1 MEFCFENTILDTESS
16 LDRQWRNMEF
26 LNAIY
31 EQDRDMERYVNECL
45 IKASGNKQA
54 INEMTVLNEGT
65 FFDKVKNFFNKIKNF
80 FKKIFT
86 KFSAALSGVFAEQ
99 KKYIDK
105 YNFIITKCK
114 WNAGEASD
122 VKDRFKGIPRIFDMV
137 DNVDSACM
145 LQDMTNYADEKA
157 QGGEQGQIDG
167 KSAYIDVKVFDS
179 AESIEK
185 ATVPEKIDNAK
196 AKDKVYE
203 VFSKSQYWS
212 TLKNFDSYKQ
222 TDSNGNAD
230 MAATMSAWFSG
241 SVDEV
246 SWDDTYIDNNFQ
258 TVINV
263 SYAGQSYLNKLQK
276 IVNNVTKKMD
286 DLDKSM
292 ETYVKTQ
299 QDKVTKAVN
308 SGAEKAKQNA
318 KQEEQQAAQQ
328 VKDAAAEGAT
338 DASQTQDASQGAT
351 ETGATQTQG
360 ASQGKVQPEV
370 SSANLWSGYNSFLN
384 EMQLNN
390 PSSGSS
396 SSNDSSSTSKQSK
409 TNLNNTGSVE
419 SKKAVEANNKLHQ
432 QTAPKVNGT
441 AKDVNANN
449 QTTGN
454 VTDEVKKKA
463 ATLLENEI
471 WNRQVVL
478 NEMTNVASTI
488 VRKAFTAFQ
497 NANSD
502 FFTLIK
508 AHVQWYL
515 SNPGA
520 EKLDENK
527 ATRTRVLNMNA
538 GENVERLSDNTETP
552 ENKPAPNKP
561 APKKPA
567 SENKPE
573 PESQPAEE
581 TETTNNNSWQRPS
594 NVDPFTIDQFADSPN
609 TDNNNSNNNDSG
621 NWMDDWM
628 NTP

>member
-86 KFSAALSGVFAEQ
+86 KFSASLSGVFAEQ

-157 QGGEQGQIDG
+157 QGQIDG

-241 SVDEV
+241 SIDEV
-246 SWDDTYIDNNFQ
+246 SWDETYIDNNFQ

-299 QDKVTKAVN
+299 QDKVTKAIN

-318 KQEEQQAAQQ
+318 KQEEQQAAQK
-328 VKDAAAEGAT
+328 VEDAVDKGAT
-338 DASQTQDASQGAT
+338 DASQTDAAQGAT
-351 ETGATQTQG
+351 QPTNQQGET
-360 ASQGKVQPEV
+360 ASDE
-370 SSANLWSGYNSFLN
+370 STNLWSGYNSFLN
-384 EMQLNN
+384 EMQLKNA
-390 PSSGSS
+390 SSGSS
-396 SSNDSSSTSKQSK
+396 NNDSSPTSKQSK

-419 SKKAVEANNKLHQ
+419 SKKAVDANNKLHQ

-441 AKDVNANN
+441 AQDVNANN

-454 VTDEVKKKA
+454 VTDEIKKKA

-471 WNRQVVL
+471 WNRQVIL

-538 GENVERLSDNTETP
+538 GENVEKLSDKTEET
-552 ENKPAPNKP
+552 
-561 APKKPA
+561 
-567 SENKPE
+567 SENKPKQT
-573 PESQPAEE
+573 QPASTE
-581 TETTNNNSWQRPS
+581 TEQPQSATGNTEQPVQPKQKKFFRKENNPNSVETP
-594 NVDPFTIDQFADSPN
+594 D
-609 TDNNNSNNNDSG
+609 DNLLQ
-621 NWMDDWM
+621 
-628 NTP
+628 NTPPSEW

>member
-31 EQDRDMERYVNECL
+31 EQDRDMDRYVNECL

-86 KFSAALSGVFAEQ
+86 KFSASLSGVFAEQ

-157 QGGEQGQIDG
+157 QGQIDG

-241 SVDEV
+241 SIDEV
-246 SWDDTYIDNNFQ
+246 SWDETYIDNNFQ

-299 QDKVTKAVN
+299 QDKVTKAIN

-318 KQEEQQAAQQ
+318 KQEEQQAAQK
-328 VKDAAAEGAT
+328 VEDAVDKGAT
-338 DASQTQDASQGAT
+338 DASQTDAAQGAT
-351 ETGATQTQG
+351 QPTNQQGET
-360 ASQGKVQPEV
+360 ASDE
-370 SSANLWSGYNSFLN
+370 SANLWSGYNSFLN
-384 EMQLNN
+384 EMQLKNA
-390 PSSGSS
+390 SSGSS
-396 SSNDSSSTSKQSK
+396 NNDSSPTSKQSK

-419 SKKAVEANNKLHQ
+419 SKKAVDVNNKLHQ
-432 QTAPKVNGT
+432 QTAPRVNGT

-454 VTDEVKKKA
+454 VTDEIKKKA

-471 WNRQVVL
+471 WNRQVIL

-538 GENVERLSDNTETP
+538 GENVEKLSDKTEET
-552 ENKPAPNKP
+552 
-561 APKKPA
+561 

-573 PESQPAEE
+573 QTQPTSTE
-581 TETTNNNSWQRPS
+581 TEQPQSATGNTEQPVQPKQKKFFRKENKPVKNNPNSVETP
-594 NVDPFTIDQFADSPN
+594 D
-609 TDNNNSNNNDSG
+609 DNLLQ
-621 NWMDDWM
+621 
-628 NTP
+628 NTPPSEW

>member
-45 IKASGNKQA
+45 IKASGNKRA

-65 FFDKVKNFFNKIKNF
+65 FFDKVKGFFNKIKNF

-157 QGGEQGQIDG
+157 AQGGEQGQIDG

-185 ATVPEKIDNAK
+185 ATIPEKIDNAK
-196 AKDKVYE
+196 ARDKVYE

-230 MAATMSAWFSG
+230 MPATMSAWFSG

-292 ETYVKTQ
+292 ETYVKAQ
-299 QDKVTKAVN
+299 QDKVTKAIN
-308 SGAEKAKQNA
+308 NGAEKAKQNA

-328 VKDAAAEGAT
+328 VKDAAA
-338 DASQTQDASQGAT
+338 QGAT
-351 ETGATQTQG
+351 ETDATQTQG

-384 EMQLNN
+384 EDLKLNN
-390 PSSGSS
+390 PSNGSS
-396 SSNDSSSTSKQSK
+396 SSSDSSSTNKQSK

-449 QTTGN
+449 QTSGN

-538 GENVERLSDNTETP
+538 GENIERLSNKSEETL
-552 ENKPAPNKP
+552 ENKPAPKGKP

-567 SENKPE
+567 PENNPE
-573 PESQPAEE
+573 PENQPAEE
-581 TETTNNNSWQRPS
+581 TETTNDNSNN
-594 NVDPFTIDQFADSPN
+594 
-609 TDNNNSNNNDSG
+609 NNNSNNNDFG

>member
-45 IKASGNKQA
+45 IKASGNKRA

-65 FFDKVKNFFNKIKNF
+65 FFDKVKGFFNKIKNF

-157 QGGEQGQIDG
+157 AQGGEQGQIDG

-185 ATVPEKIDNAK
+185 ATIPEKIDNAK
-196 AKDKVYE
+196 ARDKVYE

-230 MAATMSAWFSG
+230 MPATMSAWFSG

-292 ETYVKTQ
+292 ETYVKAQ
-299 QDKVTKAVN
+299 QDKVTKAIN
-308 SGAEKAKQNA
+308 NGAEKAKQNA

-328 VKDAAAEGAT
+328 VKDAAA
-338 DASQTQDASQGAT
+338 QGAT
-351 ETGATQTQG
+351 ETDATQTQG

-384 EMQLNN
+384 EDLKLNN
-390 PSSGSS
+390 PSNGSS
-396 SSNDSSSTSKQSK
+396 SSSDSSSTNKQSK

-449 QTTGN
+449 QTSGN

-538 GENVERLSDNTETP
+538 GENIERLSNKSEETL
-552 ENKPAPNKP
+552 ENKPAPKGKP

-567 SENKPE
+567 PENNPE
-573 PESQPAEE
+573 PENQPAEE
-581 TETTNNNSWQRPS
+581 TETTN
-594 NVDPFTIDQFADSPN
+594 D
-609 TDNNNSNNNDSG
+609 NSNNNDFG

>member
-157 QGGEQGQIDG
+157 QGQIDG

-241 SVDEV
+241 SIDEV
-246 SWDDTYIDNNFQ
+246 SWDETYIDNNFQ

-299 QDKVTKAVN
+299 QDKVTKAIN

-318 KQEEQQAAQQ
+318 KQEEQQAAQK
-328 VKDAAAEGAT
+328 VEDAVDKGAT
-338 DASQTQDASQGAT
+338 DTSQTD
-351 ETGATQTQG
+351 ATQGET
-360 ASQGKVQPEV
+360 ASDE
-370 SSANLWSGYNSFLN
+370 SANLWSGYNSFLN
-384 EMQLNN
+384 EMQLKNA
-390 PSSGSS
+390 SSGSS
-396 SSNDSSSTSKQSK
+396 NNDSSPTSKQSK

-419 SKKAVEANNKLHQ
+419 SKKAVDANNKLHQ

-441 AKDVNANN
+441 AQDVNANN

-454 VTDEVKKKA
+454 VTDEIKKKA

-471 WNRQVVL
+471 WNRQVIL

-538 GENVERLSDNTETP
+538 GENVEKLSDKAETP
-552 ENKPAPNKP
+552 ENKP
-561 APKKPA
+561 
-567 SENKPE
+567 EQT
-573 PESQPAEE
+573 QPTSTE
-581 TETTNNNSWQRPS
+581 TEQPVQTKTEEPTK
-594 NVDPFTIDQFADSPN
+594 PKE
-609 TDNNNSNNNDSG
+609 NNNDIDFG
-621 NWMDDWM
+621 DFVDNLNK
-628 NTP
+628 NTPPSEL

>member
-157 QGGEQGQIDG
+157 QGQIDG

-292 ETYVKTQ
+292 ETYVKAQ
-299 QDKVTKAVN
+299 QDKVTKAIN

-318 KQEEQQAAQQ
+318 KQEEQQAAQK
-328 VKDAAAEGAT
+328 VEDAVDKGAT
-338 DASQTQDASQGAT
+338 DASKTDATQTDTNQGAT
-351 ETGATQTQG
+351 QPTNQ
-360 ASQGKVQPEV
+360 QGKTASDE
-370 SSANLWSGYNSFLN
+370 SANLWSGYNSFLN

-441 AKDVNANN
+441 AKDVNEKN
-449 QTTGN
+449 QTTGD
-454 VTDEVKKKA
+454 VTDEIKKKA
-463 ATLLENEI
+463 ATLLETEI
-471 WNRQVVL
+471 WNRQVIL

-538 GENVERLSDNTETP
+538 GENVEKLSDKAEETSENKPNKTETP
-552 ENKPAPNKP
+552 ENKPK
-561 APKKPA
+561 
-567 SENKPE
+567 
-573 PESQPAEE
+573 QPTSTE
-581 TETTNNNSWQRPS
+581 TEQPQSATG
-594 NVDPFTIDQFADSPN
+594 
-609 TDNNNSNNNDSG
+609 NNSNSAETSNDNEMS
-621 NWMDDWM
+621 DDNLLQ
-628 NTP
+628 NTPPSEW

>member
-185 ATVPEKIDNAK
+185 ATIPEKIDNAK
-196 AKDKVYE
+196 ARDKVYE

-292 ETYVKTQ
+292 ETYVKAQ

-328 VKDAAAEGAT
+328 VKDAAA
-338 DASQTQDASQGAT
+338 QGAT
-351 ETGATQTQG
+351 ETGQGATETGQGATETDATQTQG

-384 EMQLNN
+384 EMELKNA
-390 PSSGSS
+390 SSGSS

-538 GENVERLSDNTETP
+538 GENVEKLSNKSEETP
-552 ENKPAPNKP
+552 ENKPAPKGKP

-567 SENKPE
+567 PENNPE
-573 PESQPAEE
+573 PENQPAEE
-581 TETTNNNSWQRPS
+581 TETTN
-594 NVDPFTIDQFADSPN
+594 D
-609 TDNNNSNNNDSG
+609 NSNNNDFG

>member
-45 IKASGNKQA
+45 IKASGNKRA

-65 FFDKVKNFFNKIKNF
+65 FFDKVKGFFNKIKNF

-157 QGGEQGQIDG
+157 AQGGEQGQIDG

-185 ATVPEKIDNAK
+185 ATIPEKIDNAK
-196 AKDKVYE
+196 ARDKVYE

-230 MAATMSAWFSG
+230 MPATMSAWFSG

-292 ETYVKTQ
+292 ETYVKAQ
-299 QDKVTKAVN
+299 QDKVTKAIN
-308 SGAEKAKQNA
+308 NGAEKAKQNA

-328 VKDAAAEGAT
+328 VKDAAA
-338 DASQTQDASQGAT
+338 QGAT
-351 ETGATQTQG
+351 ETGQGATETDATQTQG

-384 EMQLNN
+384 EMELKNA
-390 PSSGSS
+390 SSGSS

-449 QTTGN
+449 QTSGN

-538 GENVERLSDNTETP
+538 GENVEKLSNKSEETP
-552 ENKPAPNKP
+552 ENKPAPKGKP

-567 SENKPE
+567 PENNPE
-573 PESQPAEE
+573 PENQPAEE
-581 TETTNNNSWQRPS
+581 TETTNDNS
-594 NVDPFTIDQFADSPN
+594 
-609 TDNNNSNNNDSG
+609 NNSNNNDFG

>member
-86 KFSAALSGVFAEQ
+86 KFSASLSGVFAEQ

-157 QGGEQGQIDG
+157 QGQIDG

-241 SVDEV
+241 SIDEV
-246 SWDDTYIDNNFQ
+246 SWDETYIDNNFQ

-292 ETYVKTQ
+292 ETYVKAQ

-318 KQEEQQAAQQ
+318 KQEEQQAAQK
-328 VKDAAAEGAT
+328 VEDAVDKGAT
-338 DASQTQDASQGAT
+338 DTSQTD
-351 ETGATQTQG
+351 ATQGET
-360 ASQGKVQPEV
+360 ASDE
-370 SSANLWSGYNSFLN
+370 SANLWSGYNSFLN
-384 EMQLNN
+384 EMQLKNA
-390 PSSGSS
+390 SSGSS
-396 SSNDSSSTSKQSK
+396 NNDSSPTSKQSK

-419 SKKAVEANNKLHQ
+419 SKKAVDANNKLHQ

-441 AKDVNANN
+441 AQDVNVNN

-454 VTDEVKKKA
+454 VTDEIKKKA

-471 WNRQVVL
+471 WNRQVIL

-538 GENVERLSDNTETP
+538 GENVEKLSDKTEET
-552 ENKPAPNKP
+552 
-561 APKKPA
+561 

-573 PESQPAEE
+573 QTQPASTE
-581 TETTNNNSWQRPS
+581 TEQPQSTTGNTEQPVQPKQRKFFRKKNKPVENNPNSVETP
-594 NVDPFTIDQFADSPN
+594 D
-609 TDNNNSNNNDSG
+609 DNLLQ
-621 NWMDDWM
+621 
-628 NTP
+628 NTPPSEW

>member
-86 KFSAALSGVFAEQ
+86 KFSAALSGVFTEQ

-157 QGGEQGQIDG
+157 QGQIDG

-299 QDKVTKAVN
+299 QDKVTKAIN

-318 KQEEQQAAQQ
+318 KQEEQQAAQK
-328 VKDAAAEGAT
+328 VEDAVDKGAT
-338 DASQTQDASQGAT
+338 DTSQTD
-351 ETGATQTQG
+351 ATQGET
-360 ASQGKVQPEV
+360 ASDE
-370 SSANLWSGYNSFLN
+370 SANLWSGYNSFLN
-384 EMQLNN
+384 EMQLKNA
-390 PSSGSS
+390 SSGSS
-396 SSNDSSSTSKQSK
+396 NNDSSSTSKQPK

-419 SKKAVEANNKLHQ
+419 SKKAVDANNKLHQ

-441 AKDVNANN
+441 AQDVNANN

-454 VTDEVKKKA
+454 VTDEIKKKA

-471 WNRQVVL
+471 WNRQVIL

-538 GENVERLSDNTETP
+538 GENVEKLSDKTEET
-552 ENKPAPNKP
+552 
-561 APKKPA
+561 

-573 PESQPAEE
+573 QTQPASTE
-581 TETTNNNSWQRPS
+581 TEQPVQTKQKNQQNPKE
-594 NVDPFTIDQFADSPN
+594 
-609 TDNNNSNNNDSG
+609 NNNDIDFG
-621 NWMDDWM
+621 DFMDNLNK
-628 NTP
+628 NTPPSEL

>member
-157 QGGEQGQIDG
+157 QGQIDG

-241 SVDEV
+241 SIDEV

-292 ETYVKTQ
+292 ETYVKAQ
-299 QDKVTKAVN
+299 QDKVTKAIN

-318 KQEEQQAAQQ
+318 KQEEQQAAQK
-328 VKDAAAEGAT
+328 VEDAVDKGAT
-338 DASQTQDASQGAT
+338 DTSQTD
-351 ETGATQTQG
+351 ATQGET
-360 ASQGKVQPEV
+360 ASDE
-370 SSANLWSGYNSFLN
+370 SANLWSGYNSFLN
-384 EMQLNN
+384 EMQLKNA
-390 PSSGSS
+390 SSGSS
-396 SSNDSSSTSKQSK
+396 NNDSSPTSKQPK

-419 SKKAVEANNKLHQ
+419 SKKAVDANNKLHQ

-441 AKDVNANN
+441 AQDVNANN

-454 VTDEVKKKA
+454 VTDEIKKKA

-471 WNRQVVL
+471 WNRQVIL

-538 GENVERLSDNTETP
+538 GENVEKLSNKTEET
-552 ENKPAPNKP
+552 
-561 APKKPA
+561 

-573 PESQPAEE
+573 QTQPASTE
-581 TETTNNNSWQRPS
+581 TEQPQSATG
-594 NVDPFTIDQFADSPN
+594 
-609 TDNNNSNNNDSG
+609 NNSNSAETSNDNEMS
-621 NWMDDWM
+621 DDNLLQ
-628 NTP
+628 NTPPSEW

>member
-185 ATVPEKIDNAK
+185 ATIPEKIDNAK
-196 AKDKVYE
+196 ARDKVYE

-292 ETYVKTQ
+292 ETYVKAQ

-328 VKDAAAEGAT
+328 VKDAAA
-338 DASQTQDASQGAT
+338 QGAT
-351 ETGATQTQG
+351 ETGQGATETDATQTQG

-384 EMQLNN
+384 EMELKNA
-390 PSSGSS
+390 SSGSS

-538 GENVERLSDNTETP
+538 GENVEKLSNKSEETP
-552 ENKPAPNKP
+552 ENKPAPKGKP

-567 SENKPE
+567 PENNPE
-573 PESQPAEE
+573 PENQPAEE
-581 TETTNNNSWQRPS
+581 TETTN
-594 NVDPFTIDQFADSPN
+594 D
-609 TDNNNSNNNDSG
+609 NSNNNDFG

>member
-45 IKASGNKQA
+45 IKASGNKRA

-65 FFDKVKNFFNKIKNF
+65 FFDKVKGFFNKIKNF

-157 QGGEQGQIDG
+157 AQGGEQGQIDG

-185 ATVPEKIDNAK
+185 ATIPEKIDNAK
-196 AKDKVYE
+196 ARDKVYE

-292 ETYVKTQ
+292 ETYVKAQ

-328 VKDAAAEGAT
+328 VKDAAA
-338 DASQTQDASQGAT
+338 QGAT
-351 ETGATQTQG
+351 ETGQGATETDATQTQG

-384 EMQLNN
+384 EMELKNA
-390 PSSGSS
+390 SSGSS

-449 QTTGN
+449 QTSGN

-538 GENVERLSDNTETP
+538 GENVEKLSNKSEETP
-552 ENKPAPNKP
+552 ENKPAPKGKP

-567 SENKPE
+567 PENNPE
-573 PESQPAEE
+573 PENQPAEE
-581 TETTNNNSWQRPS
+581 TETTN
-594 NVDPFTIDQFADSPN
+594 D
-609 TDNNNSNNNDSG
+609 NSNNNDFG

>member
-26 LNAIY
+26 LNTIY

-45 IKASGNKQA
+45 IKASGNKRA

-157 QGGEQGQIDG
+157 AQGGEQGQIDG

-185 ATVPEKIDNAK
+185 ATIPEKIDNAK
-196 AKDKVYE
+196 ARDKVYE

-292 ETYVKTQ
+292 ETYVKAQ

-328 VKDAAAEGAT
+328 VKDAAA
-338 DASQTQDASQGAT
+338 QGAT
-351 ETGATQTQG
+351 ETGQGATETDATQTQG

-384 EMQLNN
+384 EMELKNA
-390 PSSGSS
+390 SSGSS

-449 QTTGN
+449 QTSGN

-538 GENVERLSDNTETP
+538 GENVEKLSNKSEETP
-552 ENKPAPNKP
+552 ENKPAPKGKP

-567 SENKPE
+567 PENNPE
-573 PESQPAEE
+573 PENQPAEE
-581 TETTNNNSWQRPS
+581 TETTNDNS
-594 NVDPFTIDQFADSPN
+594 
-609 TDNNNSNNNDSG
+609 NNSNNNDFG

>member
-86 KFSAALSGVFAEQ
+86 KFSASLSGVFAEQ

-157 QGGEQGQIDG
+157 QGQIDG

-230 MAATMSAWFSG
+230 MSATMSAWFSG
-241 SVDEV
+241 SIDEV
-246 SWDDTYIDNNFQ
+246 SWDETYIDNNFQ

-292 ETYVKTQ
+292 ETYVKAQ
-299 QDKVTKAVN
+299 QDKVTKAIN

-318 KQEEQQAAQQ
+318 KQEEQQAAQN
-328 VKDAAAEGAT
+328 VEDAVNKGAT
-338 DASQTQDASQGAT
+338 DASQTDATQGAT
-351 ETGATQTQG
+351 QPTNQQGET
-360 ASQGKVQPEV
+360 ASDE
-370 SSANLWSGYNSFLN
+370 STNLWSGYNSFLN
-384 EMQLNN
+384 EMQLKNA
-390 PSSGSS
+390 SSGSS
-396 SSNDSSSTSKQSK
+396 NNDSSPTSKQSK

-419 SKKAVEANNKLHQ
+419 SKKAVDANNKLHQ

-441 AKDVNANN
+441 AQDVNANN

-454 VTDEVKKKA
+454 VTDEIKKKA

-471 WNRQVVL
+471 WNRQVIL

-538 GENVERLSDNTETP
+538 GENVEKLSDKAEET
-552 ENKPAPNKP
+552 
-561 APKKPA
+561 

-573 PESQPAEE
+573 QTQPTSTE
-581 TETTNNNSWQRPS
+581 TEQPQSATGNTEQPVQPKHKKFFRKENKPVKNNPNSVETP
-594 NVDPFTIDQFADSPN
+594 D
-609 TDNNNSNNNDSG
+609 DNLLQ
-621 NWMDDWM
+621 
-628 NTP
+628 NTPPSEW

>member
-1 MEFCFENTILDTESS
+1 MEFCFESTILDTESS

-45 IKASGNKQA
+45 IKASGNKRA

-157 QGGEQGQIDG
+157 AQGGEQGQIDG

-185 ATVPEKIDNAK
+185 ATIPEKIDNAK

-292 ETYVKTQ
+292 ETYVKAQ

-328 VKDAAAEGAT
+328 VKDAAAQGAAET
-338 DASQTQDASQGAT
+338 GQGAT
-351 ETGATQTQG
+351 ETDANQTQG

-449 QTTGN
+449 QTSGN

-538 GENVERLSDNTETP
+538 GENVEKLSNKSEETP
-552 ENKPAPNKP
+552 ENKPAPKGKP

-567 SENKPE
+567 PENNPE
-573 PESQPAEE
+573 PENQPAEE
-581 TETTNNNSWQRPS
+581 TETTNDNSNN
-594 NVDPFTIDQFADSPN
+594 
-609 TDNNNSNNNDSG
+609 NNNSNNNDFG

>member
-45 IKASGNKQA
+45 IKASGNKRA

-65 FFDKVKNFFNKIKNF
+65 FFDKVKGFFNKIKNF

-157 QGGEQGQIDG
+157 AQGGEQGQIDG

-185 ATVPEKIDNAK
+185 ATIPEKIDNAK
-196 AKDKVYE
+196 ARDKVYE

-292 ETYVKTQ
+292 ETYVKAQ

-328 VKDAAAEGAT
+328 VKDAAA
-338 DASQTQDASQGAT
+338 QGAT
-351 ETGATQTQG
+351 ETGQGATETDATQTQG

-384 EMQLNN
+384 EMELKNA
-390 PSSGSS
+390 SSGSS

-449 QTTGN
+449 QTSGN

-538 GENVERLSDNTETP
+538 GENVEKLSNKSEETP
-552 ENKPAPNKP
+552 ENN
-561 APKKPA
+561 
-567 SENKPE
+567 PE
-573 PESQPAEE
+573 PENQPTEE
-581 TETTNNNSWQRPS
+581 TETTN
-594 NVDPFTIDQFADSPN
+594 D
-609 TDNNNSNNNDSG
+609 NSNNNDFG

>member
-157 QGGEQGQIDG
+157 QGQIDG

-241 SVDEV
+241 SIDEV

-292 ETYVKTQ
+292 ETYVKAQ
-299 QDKVTKAVN
+299 QDKVTKAIN

-318 KQEEQQAAQQ
+318 KQEEQQAAQK
-328 VKDAAAEGAT
+328 VEDAVDKGAT
-338 DASQTQDASQGAT
+338 DASQTDAAQGAT
-351 ETGATQTQG
+351 QPTNQQGET
-360 ASQGKVQPEV
+360 ASDE
-370 SSANLWSGYNSFLN
+370 STNLWSGYNSFLN
-384 EMQLNN
+384 EMQLKNA
-390 PSSGSS
+390 SSGSS
-396 SSNDSSSTSKQSK
+396 NNDSSPTSKHSK
-409 TNLNNTGSVE
+409 TNLNDTGSVE
-419 SKKAVEANNKLHQ
+419 SKKAVDANNKLHQ

-441 AKDVNANN
+441 AQDVNANN

-454 VTDEVKKKA
+454 VTDEIKKKA

-471 WNRQVVL
+471 WNRQVIL

-538 GENVERLSDNTETP
+538 GENVEKLSDKTEET
-552 ENKPAPNKP
+552 
-561 APKKPA
+561 

-573 PESQPAEE
+573 QTQPA
-581 TETTNNNSWQRPS
+581 TG
-594 NVDPFTIDQFADSPN
+594 
-609 TDNNNSNNNDSG
+609 NNSNSAETSNDDEMS
-621 NWMDDWM
+621 DDNLLQ
-628 NTP
+628 NTPPSEW

>member
-86 KFSAALSGVFAEQ
+86 KFSASLSGVFAEQ

-157 QGGEQGQIDG
+157 QGQIDG

-241 SVDEV
+241 SIDEV
-246 SWDDTYIDNNFQ
+246 SWDDTYIDDNFQ

-299 QDKVTKAVN
+299 QDKVTKAIN

-318 KQEEQQAAQQ
+318 KQEEQQAAQK
-328 VKDAAAEGAT
+328 VEDAVDKGAT
-338 DASQTQDASQGAT
+338 DTSQTDATQGAT
-351 ETGATQTQG
+351 QPTNQQGET
-360 ASQGKVQPEV
+360 ASDE
-370 SSANLWSGYNSFLN
+370 STNLWSGYNSFLN
-384 EMQLNN
+384 EMQLKNA
-390 PSSGSS
+390 SSGSS
-396 SSNDSSSTSKQSK
+396 NNDSSPTSKQSK

-419 SKKAVEANNKLHQ
+419 SKKAVDANNKLHQ

-441 AKDVNANN
+441 AQDVNANN

-454 VTDEVKKKA
+454 VTDEIKKKA

-471 WNRQVVL
+471 WNRQVIL

-538 GENVERLSDNTETP
+538 GENVEKLSDKTEET
-552 ENKPAPNKP
+552 
-561 APKKPA
+561 

-573 PESQPAEE
+573 QTQPTSTE
-581 TETTNNNSWQRPS
+581 TEQPQSATGNTEQPVQPKQKKFFRKENKPVKNNPNSVETP
-594 NVDPFTIDQFADSPN
+594 D
-609 TDNNNSNNNDSG
+609 DNLLQ
-621 NWMDDWM
+621 
-628 NTP
+628 NTPPSEW

>member
-45 IKASGNKQA
+45 IKASGNKRA

-65 FFDKVKNFFNKIKNF
+65 FFDKVKGFFNKIKNF

-157 QGGEQGQIDG
+157 AQGGEQGQIDG

-185 ATVPEKIDNAK
+185 ATIPEKIDNAK
-196 AKDKVYE
+196 ARDKVYE

-292 ETYVKTQ
+292 ETYVKAQ

-328 VKDAAAEGAT
+328 VKDAAA
-338 DASQTQDASQGAT
+338 QGAT
-351 ETGATQTQG
+351 ETGQGATETDATQTQG

-384 EMQLNN
+384 EMELKNA
-390 PSSGSS
+390 SSGSS

-449 QTTGN
+449 QTSGN

-538 GENVERLSDNTETP
+538 GENVEKLSNKSEETP
-552 ENKPAPNKP
+552 ENKP
-561 APKKPA
+561 
-567 SENKPE
+567 E
-573 PESQPAEE
+573 PENQPAEE
-581 TETTNNNSWQRPS
+581 TETTN
-594 NVDPFTIDQFADSPN
+594 D
-609 TDNNNSNNNDSG
+609 NSNNNDFG

>member
-86 KFSAALSGVFAEQ
+86 KFSASLSGVFAEQ

-157 QGGEQGQIDG
+157 QGQIDG

-276 IVNNVTKKMD
+276 IVNNITKKMD

-292 ETYVKTQ
+292 ETYVKAQ
-299 QDKVTKAVN
+299 QDKVTKAIN

-318 KQEEQQAAQQ
+318 KQEEQQAAQK
-328 VKDAAAEGAT
+328 VEDAVDKGAT
-338 DASQTQDASQGAT
+338 DASQTDTTQTDATQGAT
-351 ETGATQTQG
+351 DTSQTDATQGET
-360 ASQGKVQPEV
+360 ASDE
-370 SSANLWSGYNSFLN
+370 SANLWSGYNSFLN
-384 EMQLNN
+384 EMQLKNA
-390 PSSGSS
+390 SSGSS
-396 SSNDSSSTSKQSK
+396 NNDSSPTSKQPK

-419 SKKAVEANNKLHQ
+419 SKKAVDANNKLHQ
-432 QTAPKVNGT
+432 QTAPRVNGT

-454 VTDEVKKKA
+454 VTDEIKKKA

-471 WNRQVVL
+471 WNRQVIL

-538 GENVERLSDNTETP
+538 GENVEKLSDKTEET
-552 ENKPAPNKP
+552 
-561 APKKPA
+561 

-573 PESQPAEE
+573 QTQPTSTE
-581 TETTNNNSWQRPS
+581 TEQPQSATGNTEQPVQPNGRNSLEKKNKPVKNNPNSVETP
-594 NVDPFTIDQFADSPN
+594 D
-609 TDNNNSNNNDSG
+609 DNLLQ
-621 NWMDDWM
+621 
-628 NTP
+628 NTPPSEW

>member
-185 ATVPEKIDNAK
+185 ATIPEKIDNAK

-292 ETYVKTQ
+292 ETYVKAQ

-328 VKDAAAEGAT
+328 VKDAAA
-338 DASQTQDASQGAT
+338 QGAT
-351 ETGATQTQG
+351 ETDATQTQG

-384 EMQLNN
+384 EMELKNA
-390 PSSGSS
+390 SSGSS

-449 QTTGN
+449 QTSGN

-538 GENVERLSDNTETP
+538 GKNVEKLSNKSEETP
-552 ENKPAPNKP
+552 ENN
-561 APKKPA
+561 
-567 SENKPE
+567 PE
-573 PESQPAEE
+573 PENQPAEE
-581 TETTNNNSWQRPS
+581 TETTN
-594 NVDPFTIDQFADSPN
+594 
-609 TDNNNSNNNDSG
+609 DNF
-621 NWMDDWM
+621 
-628 NTP
+628 

>member
-185 ATVPEKIDNAK
+185 ATIPEKIDNAK
-196 AKDKVYE
+196 ARDKVYE

-292 ETYVKTQ
+292 ETYVKAQ

-328 VKDAAAEGAT
+328 VKDAAA
-338 DASQTQDASQGAT
+338 QGAT
-351 ETGATQTQG
+351 ETGQGATETGQGATETDATQTQG

-384 EMQLNN
+384 EMELKNA
-390 PSSGSS
+390 SSGSS

-538 GENVERLSDNTETP
+538 GENNVEKLSNKSEETP
-552 ENKPAPNKP
+552 ENKPAPKKP
-561 APKKPA
+561 AP
-567 SENKPE
+567 ENNPE
-573 PESQPAEE
+573 PENQPAEE
-581 TETTNNNSWQRPS
+581 TETTNDNS
-594 NVDPFTIDQFADSPN
+594 
-609 TDNNNSNNNDSG
+609 NNSNNNDFG
-621 NWMDDWM
+621 NWM

>member
-86 KFSAALSGVFAEQ
+86 KFSASLSGVFAEQ

-157 QGGEQGQIDG
+157 QGQIDG

-230 MAATMSAWFSG
+230 MSATMSAWFSG
-241 SVDEV
+241 SIDEV
-246 SWDDTYIDNNFQ
+246 SWDETYIDNNFQ

-299 QDKVTKAVN
+299 QDKVTKAIN

-318 KQEEQQAAQQ
+318 KQEEQQAAQK
-328 VKDAAAEGAT
+328 VEDAVDKGAT
-338 DASQTQDASQGAT
+338 DASQTDAAQGAT
-351 ETGATQTQG
+351 QPTNQQGET
-360 ASQGKVQPEV
+360 ASDE
-370 SSANLWSGYNSFLN
+370 STNLWSGYNSFLN
-384 EMQLNN
+384 EMQLKNA
-390 PSSGSS
+390 SSGSS
-396 SSNDSSSTSKQSK
+396 NNDSSPTSKQSK

-419 SKKAVEANNKLHQ
+419 SKKAVDANNKLHQ

-441 AKDVNANN
+441 AQDVNANN

-454 VTDEVKKKA
+454 VTDEIKKKA

-471 WNRQVVL
+471 WNRQVIL

-538 GENVERLSDNTETP
+538 GENVEKLSDKTEET
-552 ENKPAPNKP
+552 
-561 APKKPA
+561 
-567 SENKPE
+567 SENKPKQT
-573 PESQPAEE
+573 QPQSTE
-581 TETTNNNSWQRPS
+581 TEQPQSATGNTEQPVQPKQRKFFGKKNKPVENNPNSVETP
-594 NVDPFTIDQFADSPN
+594 D
-609 TDNNNSNNNDSG
+609 DNLLQ
-621 NWMDDWM
+621 
-628 NTP
+628 NTPPSEW

>member
-86 KFSAALSGVFAEQ
+86 KFSASLSGVFAEQ

-157 QGGEQGQIDG
+157 QGQIDG

-292 ETYVKTQ
+292 ETYVKAQ

-318 KQEEQQAAQQ
+318 KQEEQQAAQK
-328 VKDAAAEGAT
+328 VEDAAA
-338 DASQTQDASQGAT
+338 QGAT
-351 ETGATQTQG
+351 ETGQGATDANQGATQPTNQQG
-360 ASQGKVQPEV
+360 ETASDE
-370 SSANLWSGYNSFLN
+370 SANLWSGYNSFLN
-384 EMQLNN
+384 EMQLKNA
-390 PSSGSS
+390 SSGSS
-396 SSNDSSSTSKQSK
+396 NNDSSPTSKQSK

-419 SKKAVEANNKLHQ
+419 SKKAVDANNKLHQ

-441 AKDVNANN
+441 AQDVNANN

-454 VTDEVKKKA
+454 VTDEIKKKA

-471 WNRQVVL
+471 WNRQVIL

-538 GENVERLSDNTETP
+538 GENVEKLSDKAETP
-552 ENKPAPNKP
+552 K
-561 APKKPA
+561 
-567 SENKPE
+567 NKPE
-573 PESQPAEE
+573 QTQPASTE
-581 TETTNNNSWQRPS
+581 TEQPVQTKTEEPTK
-594 NVDPFTIDQFADSPN
+594 PKE
-609 TDNNNSNNNDSG
+609 NNNDIDFG
-621 NWMDDWM
+621 DFMDNLNK
-628 NTP
+628 NTPPSEL

>member
-1 MEFCFENTILDTESS
+1 MEFCFESTILDTESS

-65 FFDKVKNFFNKIKNF
+65 FFDKVKNFFTKIKNF

-86 KFSAALSGVFAEQ
+86 KFSAALTGVFAEQ

-167 KSAYIDVKVFDS
+167 KTAYIDVKIFDS
-179 AESIEK
+179 ADSIEK

-196 AKDKVYE
+196 ARDKVYE
-203 VFSKSQYWS
+203 IFSKSQYWS

-222 TDSNGNAD
+222 TDSDGNAD

-246 SWDDTYIDNNFQ
+246 SWDDAYIDNNFQ

-292 ETYVKTQ
+292 ETYVKAQ

-308 SGAEKAKQNA
+308 SGAEKAKQ
-318 KQEEQQAAQQ
+318 EEQQAAQQ
-328 VKDAAAEGAT
+328 VKDAEGKGSTDATQTQGAT
-338 DASQTQDASQGAT
+338 QGAT
-351 ETGATQTQG
+351 ETGATQTQD
-360 ASQGKVQPEV
+360 ASQGGTQPVV

-396 SSNDSSSTSKQSK
+396 SSNDSSPTSKQSK
-409 TNLNNTGSVE
+409 TNMNDTGSAE
-419 SKKAVEANNKLHQ
+419 SKKAVEANSKLQQ

-471 WNRQVVL
+471 WNRQVIL

-538 GENVERLSDNTETP
+538 GENVEKLSDKTETSESNSTSTENTEQPQPTTETP
-552 ENKPAPNKP
+552 ESNSTSTETEQP
-561 APKKPA
+561 
-567 SENKPE
+567 
-573 PESQPAEE
+573 QPATGN
-581 TETTNNNSWQRPS
+581 TEQPVQKKRS
-594 NVDPFTIDQFADSPN
+594 NRFFGKKQT
-609 TDNNNSNNNDSG
+609 
-621 NWMDDWM
+621 
-628 NTP
+628 

>member
-86 KFSAALSGVFAEQ
+86 KFSASLSGVFAEQ

-145 LQDMTNYADEKA
+145 LQDMTNYTDEKA
-157 QGGEQGQIDG
+157 QGQIDG

-241 SVDEV
+241 SIDEV
-246 SWDDTYIDNNFQ
+246 SWDETYIDNNFQ

-299 QDKVTKAVN
+299 QDKVTKAIN

-318 KQEEQQAAQQ
+318 KQEEQQAAQK
-328 VKDAAAEGAT
+328 VEDAVDKGAT
-338 DASQTQDASQGAT
+338 DTSQTDATQTDANQGAT
-351 ETGATQTQG
+351 QPTNQQGET
-360 ASQGKVQPEV
+360 ASDE
-370 SSANLWSGYNSFLN
+370 STNLWSGYNSFLN
-384 EMQLNN
+384 EMQLKNA
-390 PSSGSS
+390 SSGSS
-396 SSNDSSSTSKQSK
+396 NNDSSPTSKQSK

-419 SKKAVEANNKLHQ
+419 SKKAVDANNKLHQ

-441 AKDVNANN
+441 AQDVNANN

-454 VTDEVKKKA
+454 VTDEIKKKA

-471 WNRQVVL
+471 WNRQVIL

-538 GENVERLSDNTETP
+538 GENVEKLSDKTEET
-552 ENKPAPNKP
+552 
-561 APKKPA
+561 

-573 PESQPAEE
+573 QTQPASTE
-581 TETTNNNSWQRPS
+581 TEQPQSTTGNTEQPVQPKQRKFFGKKNKPVENNPNSVETP
-594 NVDPFTIDQFADSPN
+594 D
-609 TDNNNSNNNDSG
+609 DNLLQ
-621 NWMDDWM
+621 
-628 NTP
+628 NTPPSEW

>member
-157 QGGEQGQIDG
+157 QGQIDG

-292 ETYVKTQ
+292 ETYVKAQ
-299 QDKVTKAVN
+299 QDKVTKAIN

-318 KQEEQQAAQQ
+318 KQEEQQAAQK
-328 VKDAAAEGAT
+328 VEDVVDKGAT
-338 DASQTQDASQGAT
+338 DTSQTDAAQG
-351 ETGATQTQG
+351 ET
-360 ASQGKVQPEV
+360 ASDE
-370 SSANLWSGYNSFLN
+370 SANLWSGYNSFLN
-384 EMQLNN
+384 EMQLKNA
-390 PSSGSS
+390 SSGSS
-396 SSNDSSSTSKQSK
+396 NNDSSPTSKQSK

-419 SKKAVEANNKLHQ
+419 SKKAVDANNKLHQ

-454 VTDEVKKKA
+454 VTDEIKKKA

-471 WNRQVVL
+471 WNRQVIL

-538 GENVERLSDNTETP
+538 GENVEKLSDKTEET
-552 ENKPAPNKP
+552 
-561 APKKPA
+561 

-573 PESQPAEE
+573 QTQPTSTE
-581 TETTNNNSWQRPS
+581 TEQPQSATGNTEQPVQPKQKKFFRKENKPVKNNPNSVETP
-594 NVDPFTIDQFADSPN
+594 D
-609 TDNNNSNNNDSG
+609 DNLLQ
-621 NWMDDWM
+621 
-628 NTP
+628 NTPPSEW

>member
-86 KFSAALSGVFAEQ
+86 KFSASLSGVFAEQ

-157 QGGEQGQIDG
+157 QGQIDG

-241 SVDEV
+241 SIDEV
-246 SWDDTYIDNNFQ
+246 SWDETYIDNNFQ

-299 QDKVTKAVN
+299 QDKVTKAIN

-318 KQEEQQAAQQ
+318 KQEEQQAAQK
-328 VKDAAAEGAT
+328 VEDAVDKGAT
-338 DASQTQDASQGAT
+338 DTSQTDATQTDANQGAT
-351 ETGATQTQG
+351 QPTNQQGET
-360 ASQGKVQPEV
+360 ASDE
-370 SSANLWSGYNSFLN
+370 SANLWSGYNSFLN
-384 EMQLNN
+384 EMQLKNA
-390 PSSGSS
+390 SSGSS
-396 SSNDSSSTSKQSK
+396 NNDSSPTSKQSK

-419 SKKAVEANNKLHQ
+419 SKKAVDANNKLHQ

-441 AKDVNANN
+441 AQDVNANN

-454 VTDEVKKKA
+454 VTDEIKKKA

-471 WNRQVVL
+471 WNRQLIL

-538 GENVERLSDNTETP
+538 GENVEKLSDKTEET
-552 ENKPAPNKP
+552 
-561 APKKPA
+561 
-567 SENKPE
+567 SENKPKQT
-573 PESQPAEE
+573 QPTATE
-581 TETTNNNSWQRPS
+581 TEQPKSATG
-594 NVDPFTIDQFADSPN
+594 
-609 TDNNNSNNNDSG
+609 NNSNSAETSNDNEMS
-621 NWMDDWM
+621 DDNLLQ
-628 NTP
+628 NTPPSEW